1 MRQVAEIVEDAMK
14 IYDWHIAPNPRRLH
28 MFIAEKGLDIPL
40 IEVGTDKLTLSDE
53 YEARY
58 PHAMVPMLE
67 LNDGTCIGE
76 AMAIARYLE
85 ELHPE
90 PPLFGANSKERA
102 LVDMWEKR
110 ANEEGML
117 AASELFRNTAAT
129 FADRGLPGSA
139 EPIPQIPELTK
150 RARERLARFYRK
162 FDEQL
167 ANNRFL
173 AGERFSVADITALCA
188 VDFGKW
194 TELDIPAEC
203 KNLRRWYDEVS
214 ARPSAKV

>member
-1 MRQVAEIVEDAMK
+1 MK

-28 MFIAEKGLDIPL
+28 IYVAEKGLNIPL
-40 IEVGTDKLTLSDE
+40 VEVGTDKLTLSDE
-53 YEARY
+53 YKAKY

-67 LNDGTCIGE
+67 LDDGTCIGE

-85 ELHPE
+85 ALYPD
-90 PPLFGANSKERA
+90 PPLFGTDAKDRA
-102 LVDMWEKR
+102 IVDMWEKR

-117 AASELFRNTAAT
+117 AASELFRNTAPT

-150 RARERLARFYRK
+150 RALERMNRFFNK
-162 FDEQL
+162 FDGQL
-167 ANNRFL
+167 ADKPFV
-173 AGERFSVADITALCA
+173 AGERYTVADITTLCA
-188 VDFGKW
+188 IDFGKW
-194 TELDIPAEC
+194 TDLDIPEDC
-203 KNLRRWYDEVS
+203 KNLRRWYDDVS